1 LRVIVAD
8 DDGLVREGL
17 VHLLTRSG
25 FDVVGEAGD
34 GSQLMDLVREL
45 TPDLVV
51 VDNRMPPT
59 WTTEGLAAAREIC
72 KRFPSVGTLVLS
84 AAVEVDHVLE
94 LLSCGDRVGYL
105 SKTTITEVGQL
116 ADALAQISLGGC
128 VVEPSLVRELV
139 TASHNEDPVTRLAP
153 AERDV
158 LMLVAQGRSD
168 VGIAQILGGTAE
180 EVGHR
185 VRSVFSKL
193 RLPEPS
199 TDRHRVLAVLA
210 FLEAR

>member
-8 DDGLVREGL
+8 DDMLVREGL

-25 FDVVGEAGD
+25 FDVVGRVGD

-59 WTTEGLAAAREIC
+59 WTTEGLEAAREIC
-72 KRFPSVGTLVLS
+72 KGFPSVGTLVLS

-105 SKTTITEVGQL
+105 GKTTITEAGQL
-116 ADALAQISLGGC
+116 AEALEQISLGGC
-128 VVEPSLVRELV
+128 VIEPSLVRELM
-139 TASHNEDPVTRLAP
+139 TAYHSEDPLTPLAP
-153 AERDV
+153 AERD
-158 LMLVAQGRSD
+158 LLALVAQGRSD
-168 VGIAQILGGTAE
+168 VGIAQLLGGTGE

-185 VRSVFSKL
+185 VHSIFTRL
-193 RLPEPS
+193 RLPEPG
-199 TDRHRVLAVLA
+199 TDRHRALAVLA
-210 FLEAR
+210 FLEAC